1 MSVKW
6 INPPVLYPQMR
17 TLKNINIKQ
26 CIINKKADKHNLNF
40 VNYRLYV
47 FAFGS
52 LMTVILNCL
61 TLISVSFLHF
71 GQNSGNFSSTV
82 SSLIFTRVL
91 FLHTGHNNHCNDF
104 SCSCNIF
111 VSPFSDLLLYVPA
124 NWPQA
129 AFISEPNCV
138 LIFTLIPAPCKT
150 LQKACMHLLL
160 GGVSFWATVVW
171 LYGIK
176 SKWYS
181 ARYFCAGIIVL

>member
-1 MSVKW
+1 
-6 INPPVLYPQMR
+6 MR

-111 VSPFSDLLLYVPA
+111 VSRIIMLFGFDRSTGQQHYFGYIVWKGCGENFFKGCPA
-124 NWPQA
+124 
-129 AFISEPNCV
+129 
-138 LIFTLIPAPCKT
+138 
-150 LQKACMHLLL
+150 
-160 GGVSFWATVVW
+160 SFPV
-171 LYGIK
+171 I
-176 SKWYS
+176 
-181 ARYFCAGIIVL
+181 